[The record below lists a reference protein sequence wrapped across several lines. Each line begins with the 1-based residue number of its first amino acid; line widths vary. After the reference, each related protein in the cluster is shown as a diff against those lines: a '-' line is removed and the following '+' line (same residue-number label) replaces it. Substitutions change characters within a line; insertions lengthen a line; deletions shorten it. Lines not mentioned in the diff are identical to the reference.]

1 VTPASRS
8 RPTLVDCDIHNELTP
23 GALTPYL
30 ARTWRDYDA
39 TYGGRGAGGSAY
51 PKGTPRAARVDAWP
65 PSGLP
70 PGADLGFLREQHLD
84 AHDVRYGVLNCLTTA
99 CREQNPGYAAALC
112 RAVNEWQVAEWL
124 EKEPRL
130 RAGIVVPYEEPALA
144 AEEIDRAATHPGF
157 VQVLLLVRTDEPL
170 GRRRYRPIFEAAVRN
185 GLPVGI
191 HFGGGRGRNPLT
203 GAGWPSF
210 YIEDHTAM
218 ALAFQSQVASLV
230 VEGVFE
236 QFPDLRVVLIEG
248 GFGWL
253 PPLMWRMDKHW
264 ARLRD
269 EVPHLTRAPSEYV
282 REHLWVTTQPIE
294 EPPDPRDLLAV
305 FANLGGTERIMFS
318 TDYPHW
324 DFDDPDRALR
334 VRLPAADRERIF
346 GGNAMA
352 LYGLAE

>member
-1 VTPASRS
+1 VTSTRS

-30 ARTWRDYDA
+30 PRTWQDYDA
-39 TYGGRGAGGSAY
+39 TYGGRADGGSAY

-144 AEEIDRAATHPGF
+144 AAEIDRAAAHPGF

-170 GRRRYRPIFEAAVRN
+170 GRRRYRPIFEAAARN

-305 FANLGGTERIMFS
+305 FADLGGTKKIMFS

-324 DFDDPDRALR
+324 DFDDPDRAIR
-334 VRLPAADRERIF
+334 VRLPAEDRARIF

-352 LYGLAE
+352 LYDLAE